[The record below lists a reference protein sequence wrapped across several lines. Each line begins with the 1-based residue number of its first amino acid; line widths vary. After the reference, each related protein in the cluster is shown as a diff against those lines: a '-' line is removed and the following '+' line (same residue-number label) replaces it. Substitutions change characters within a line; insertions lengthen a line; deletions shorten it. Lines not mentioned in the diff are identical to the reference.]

1 MTTEKQLDLLVR
13 VLREDLSSS
22 DLNDSENR
30 IRQNLLESGLLRW
43 NFDDD
48 VRVIELTKA
57 GMRALDD
64 TLVLF
69 APPHRRV
76 GSAIDVVSS
85 RDLHV
90 CVASQLGTMQE
101 ALCGY
106 VPEFESGWDFPTDLE
121 IAKMTTCPDCWNEKG
136 AKKVR

>member
-1 MTTEKQLDLLVR
+1 MTTEKQRDLLVR
-13 VLREDLSSS
+13 VLREDLDST

-30 IRQNLLESGLLRW
+30 IRRNLFESGLLGW

-48 VRVIELTKA
+48 ERTIELTKV
-57 GMRALDD
+57 GMAALDD
-64 TLVLF
+64 VLVLF
-69 APPHRRV
+69 APPHRKA
-76 GSAIDVVSS
+76 GGAYDVVSS

-90 CVASQLGTMQE
+90 CAASQFGTTQE

-106 VPEFESGWDFPTDLE
+106 VPEDERGWDFPTDME
-121 IAKMTTCPDCWNEKG
+121 IAKLSTCPDCWNEKG